1 MMPKFE
7 IGDTLVYYN
16 NEKRK
21 RAVLNIIVADPEIN
35 NSHNGDYRYKF
46 YTGWYSQRFVE
57 TYYKLDGNEIENYVN
72 KKLKEHG
79 YA

>member
-1 MMPKFE
+1 MPRFE
-7 IGDTLVYYN
+7 IGDTLVYYD

-21 RAVLNIIVADPEIN
+21 RIVLDIIATDPEITN
-35 NSHNGDYRYKF
+35 PHDGNYRYELF
-46 YTGWYSQRFVE
+46 TGWYSQRFVE